1 MQGKALAGLKVI
13 DLTTTI
19 AGPHCT
25 RLLADLGADV
35 IKVEGP
41 EGDMMRTR
49 PPLRSNA
56 SAMYGQLN
64 AGKRS
69 VALDLKDKTAVKA
82 VRALAAAAD
91 ILVENYRPGV
101 TRRLGVD
108 YPSLAEINPRLVYCS
123 ISGYGQTGP
132 SAELAAYAPVIHA
145 ASGYDLAHM
154 SYQPGRTQPD
164 NCGVYI
170 ADVLTGTYAFGAI
183 LAAVNQR
190 HATGKGQHVDVT
202 MLESMLS
209 LTLLETQA
217 AQFQMPPPPKR
228 HQFSP
233 VATKDGYIHIAIA
246 SERTFQGIAEAA
258 GRLDWMTDPRFAVYI
273 ERRRNWA
280 DFMDEIESWTR
291 TLTSKDALAALE
303 RHTVPASPYRTVKEV
318 LDDPQLAH
326 RQSLVEVSDK
336 GGTFKALNPPF
347 QLSGSEVRIGGFVA
361 TLGEHNAE
369 VLATS
374 GLAAEEIANT
384 PHRRE
389 CRPTG
394 EET

>member
-35 IKVEGP
+35 VKIEGP

-56 SAMYGQLN
+56 STMYGQLN

-69 VALDLKDKTAVKA
+69 AALDLKNPTAVKA
-82 VRALAAAAD
+82 VRALATDAD
-91 ILVENYRPGV
+91 IVVENYRPGV
-101 TRRLGVD
+101 TRRLGLD
-108 YPSLAEINPRLVYCS
+108 YAALSEVNPRLIYCS

-202 MLESMLS
+202 MLESMLT
-209 LTLLETQA
+209 LTLLELQA
-217 AQFQMPPPPKR
+217 AQFEMPPPPKR

-246 SERTFQGIAEAA
+246 SERTFEGIADAA
-258 GRLDWMTDPRFAVYI
+258 DRPDWKTDPRFAKYI
-273 ERRRNWA
+273 DRRRNWA
-280 DFMDEIESWTR
+280 DFMEEIESWSR
-291 TLTSKDALAALE
+291 TLTSAEALDALE
-303 RHTVPASPYRTVKEV
+303 RHTVPASPYRSVKEV
-318 LDDPQLAH
+318 MADPQLAH
-326 RQSLVEVSDK
+326 RQSLAEVKDK
-336 GGTFKALNPPF
+336 AGSFKALNPPF
-347 QLSGSEVRIGGFVA
+347 RLTASDTTTGATVA
-361 TLGEHNAE
+361 ALGEHTAE
-369 VLATS
+369 VLAS
-374 GLAAEEIANT
+374 AGLSAEELAALTKGNAKAK
-384 PHRRE
+384 
-389 CRPTG
+389 
-394 EET
+394 